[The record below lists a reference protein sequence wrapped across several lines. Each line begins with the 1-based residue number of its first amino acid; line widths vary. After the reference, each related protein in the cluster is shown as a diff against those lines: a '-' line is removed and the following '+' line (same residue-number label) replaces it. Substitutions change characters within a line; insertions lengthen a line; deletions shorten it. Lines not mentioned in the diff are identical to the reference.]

1 KLSYALVLMA
11 SRPLSVTDRVQN
23 P

>member
-1 KLSYALVLMA
+1 YALVLMA